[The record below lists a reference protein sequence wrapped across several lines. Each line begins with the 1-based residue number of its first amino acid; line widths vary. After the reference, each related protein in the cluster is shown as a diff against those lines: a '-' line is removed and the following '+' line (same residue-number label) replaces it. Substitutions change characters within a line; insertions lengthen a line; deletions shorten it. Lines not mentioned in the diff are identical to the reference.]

1 MSIRTSSIVFAI
13 VIALSAAGAM
23 SPIASAKPNIL
34 VIVGD
39 DMGYADV
46 GVHGCKDIP
55 TPHLDSIANEGVRCT
70 NGYDSG
76 PYCSP
81 TRAGLLTGCYQTR
94 FGHEMNPGGSKQ
106 AGKKKGKGI
115 QTGSKETD
123 EALESN
129 GQHGLPLSETTIANR
144 LKAAGYATGLVGKW
158 HLGSAPQFHPQK
170 RGFDEFFGF
179 LGGAHGYFPDAKP
192 KMLRGDKPV
201 EETEYLTDAFGREAV
216 SFIDRHADEP
226 FFLYLAFNAV
236 HTPMNATD
244 ARLEKFKK
252 IPEGPRRTYAAM
264 MSAMDDAVGSVLAT
278 LKEKKLQDNT
288 LVFFI
293 SDNGGPTMAGTSVN
307 ASLNDPLRGSKRTT
321 LEGGIRVPFFVKWPG
336 HVPAGK
342 VYDEPVIQLDILPT
356 ALTAAGVDV
365 AADKKL
371 DGTDLLPYLNS
382 NAKGGPHDSLY
393 WRFGPQMAIRR
404 GDWKLVRYDPAADD
418 QNGAATDAKLYN
430 LKDDIGETLNLI
442 GAEPQKAKDLQAAW
456 DRWDEQNVEPL
467 WGKAAAKK
475 NAGQRG
481 RRGAG
486 RAKKAS
492 SAGGQ

>member
-1 MSIRTSSIVFAI
+1 MNSRTFAFVLAFITSIPVS
-13 VIALSAAGAM
+13 VILATSAA
-23 SPIASAKPNIL
+23 AKPNIV

-55 TPHLDSIANEGVRCT
+55 TPHLDSIANDGVRCT
-70 NGYDSG
+70 NGYVSG

-81 TRAGLLTGCYQTR
+81 TRAGLLTGRYQTR
-94 FGHEMNPGGSKQ
+94 FGHEMNPGGGNKG
-106 AGKKKGKGI
+106 GKKKAAATKAGRKNN
-115 QTGSKETD
+115 D
-123 EALESN
+123 EALEP
-129 GQHGLPLSETTIANR
+129 HDDAGLPISETTMANH

-192 KMLRGDKPV
+192 KMLRGNTPV
-201 EETEYLTDAFGREAV
+201 DEKEYLTDAFGREAV
-216 SFIDRHADEP
+216 AFINRHADEP

-236 HTPMNATD
+236 HTPMD
-244 ARLEKFKK
+244 ANHERLGKFKK

-264 MSAMDDAVGSVLAT
+264 MSAMDDNIGKVLAK
-278 LKEKKLQDNT
+278 LKDKKLEDNT

-293 SDNGGPTMAGTSVN
+293 SDNGGPTIPGTTIN

-336 HVPAGK
+336 HLPAGK

-356 ALTAAGVDV
+356 ALTAAGIDV
-365 AADKKL
+365 GTDKKL
-371 DGTDLLPYLNS
+371 DGKDLLPYLNGKEKDS
-382 NAKGGPHDSLY
+382 PHDSLY
-393 WRFGPQMAIRR
+393 WRFGQQMAIRR
-404 GDWKLVRYDPAADD
+404 GGWKLVRYDPAADD
-418 QNGAATDAKLYN
+418 QKGAATDAKLYN

-442 GAEPQKAKDLQAAW
+442 GAEPQKAKELQAAW
-456 DRWDEQNVEPL
+456 DEWDEQNIEPL
-467 WGKAAAKK
+467 WGKSVAKKKAGRRAK
-475 NAGQRG
+475 NAG
-481 RRGAG
+481 
-486 RAKKAS
+486 